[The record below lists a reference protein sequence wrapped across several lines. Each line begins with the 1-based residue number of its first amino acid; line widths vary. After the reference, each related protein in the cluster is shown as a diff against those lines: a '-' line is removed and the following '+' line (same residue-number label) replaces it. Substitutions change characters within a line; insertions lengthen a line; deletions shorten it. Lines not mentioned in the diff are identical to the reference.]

1 MATELNPTPPA
12 PQVPAAPAT
21 TTPAPVP
28 WTGGMMKG
36 TRASLLDGIAKSG
49 LTDAQ
54 KALLVEEIGK
64 IPATFDLLRLDF
76 HRQDYNAG
84 SNSSFTLTEL

>member
-1 MATELNPTPPA
+1 MPNTNPTPSA
-12 PQVPAAPAT
+12 PQVVTAPAT
-21 TTPAPVP
+21 SAPAPEP
-28 WTGGMMKG
+28 WAGGMMKG

-64 IPATFDLLRLDF
+64 IPVTFDLLRLDF

-84 SNSSFTLTEL
+84 SNTTFTLTEL

>member
-1 MATELNPTPPA
+1 MADNESKTPAVPSAPPA
-12 PQVPAAPAT
+12 PTAT
-21 TTPAPVP
+21 DKPDP

-36 TRASLLDGIAKSG
+36 TRASLLDGIGKSG

-64 IPATFDLLRLDF
+64 IPVTFDLLRLDF

-84 SNSSFTLTEL
+84 SNTTFTLTEL